1 MRRRGVPIL
10 IVLLLIF
17 VIGIAGVISMYVKK
31 HTPTKKEMD
40 KTEYFGEMSENEIPL
55 VFETEILEDRGL
67 LKDGVPYLPLRV
79 VNSYLNPKYYWAA
92 DEKKI
97 FYAHPNEVEK
107 VPANDKSG
115 KVLYEN
121 DQVYL
126 SLDFVKEYTDMDT
139 KLCEAPQR
147 LVVNYKFDHPIVEAK
162 NEEYVRYR
170 GGIKSEVLT
179 SVKAKDEMWLMEE
192 YENWVQ
198 VATADGDIG
207 YIPKKAIGSAK
218 DSDRE
223 VKYTLEDYTSIQKD
237 FTINLAW
244 HQVTTKEANA
254 TLDDTLASV
263 QGVNVISPTWYT
275 ITDNKGNI
283 KSIASKEYVTKA
295 HQRGMEV
302 WGLID
307 NFSADIS
314 TEKVLASSSARAK
327 IVKQLMTSAKRT
339 GLDGINVDF
348 ESMTEE
354 AVPHF
359 LEFLRELSIECRE
372 RGLTLSVD
380 NPPPQNYTKYYN
392 RKEQASVV
400 DYVVI
405 MGYDEHYNGSEEAG
419 SVASLPW
426 VIEGVE
432 DTLKEVPA
440 EKIIHGIPLYTR
452 LWKTSAGIVTSEAI
466 SMPQAQE
473 VIEVHKVETYW
484 NKEVHQNY
492 GKYEEGNDVYEIWL
506 EDADSIAEKVKLVP
520 KYGLAGVA
528 EWKLGFEDPGIWSV
542 INENLSTK

>member
-1 MRRRGVPIL
+1 
-10 IVLLLIF
+10 
-17 VIGIAGVISMYVKK
+17 
-31 HTPTKKEMD
+31 
-40 KTEYFGEMSENEIPL
+40 
-55 VFETEILEDRGL
+55 
-67 LKDGVPYLPLRV
+67 
-79 VNSYLNPKYYWAA
+79 
-92 DEKKI
+92 
-97 FYAHPNEVEK
+97 
-107 VPANDKSG
+107 
-115 KVLYEN
+115 
-121 DQVYL
+121 
-126 SLDFVKEYTDMDT
+126 MDT

-179 SVKAKDEMWLMEE
+179 SVKAKDEMWMMEE

-198 VATADGDIG
+198 VATAEGNNG
-207 YIPKKAIGSAK
+207 YIHKKAIGSAK

-295 HQRGMEV
+295 HQRGMVV

-542 INENLSTK
+542 INENLRTK

>member
-1 MRRRGVPIL
+1 
-10 IVLLLIF
+10 
-17 VIGIAGVISMYVKK
+17 
-31 HTPTKKEMD
+31 
-40 KTEYFGEMSENEIPL
+40 
-55 VFETEILEDRGL
+55 
-67 LKDGVPYLPLRV
+67 
-79 VNSYLNPKYYWAA
+79 
-92 DEKKI
+92 
-97 FYAHPNEVEK
+97 
-107 VPANDKSG
+107 
-115 KVLYEN
+115 
-121 DQVYL
+121 
-126 SLDFVKEYTDMDT
+126 
-139 KLCEAPQR
+139 
-147 LVVNYKFDHPIVEAK
+147 
-162 NEEYVRYR
+162 
-170 GGIKSEVLT
+170 
-179 SVKAKDEMWLMEE
+179 
-192 YENWVQ
+192 
-198 VATADGDIG
+198 
-207 YIPKKAIGSAK
+207 
-218 DSDRE
+218 
-223 VKYTLEDYTSIQKD
+223 
-237 FTINLAW
+237 
-244 HQVTTKEANA
+244 
-254 TLDDTLASV
+254 
-263 QGVNVISPTWYT
+263 
-275 ITDNKGNI
+275 
-283 KSIASKEYVTKA
+283 
-295 HQRGMEV
+295 
-302 WGLID
+302 
-307 NFSADIS
+307 
-314 TEKVLASSSARAK
+314 
-327 IVKQLMTSAKRT
+327 
-339 GLDGINVDF
+339 
-348 ESMTEE
+348 MTEE

-419 SVASLPW
+419 SVSSLPW